1 IEELKSS
8 DAILFID
15 EVHMLAGLGSAGS
28 SVDAA
33 NILKPS
39 LARGELQCI
48 GATTLDEYRKYIESD
63 AALERRFQPVR
74 VDEPSAEETVQIL
87 KGIKGAYEQHHNLLI
102 SDAAIEA
109 AVFLSTRYVTER
121 YLPDK
126 AIDLIDEGASRV
138 RMYRVQ
144 QPTDVREAYETLRDL
159 RAQRNEAVESG
170 RYDDATRIREQEEDI
185 QEQLN
190 ELRAGQTNGEDSP
203 VLTAEDVAEVL
214 SMWTG
219 IPVYQLTEE
228 ESARLL
234 RMEEE
239 MEKAIVG
246 QKDAINA
253 ISKAVR
259 RARAGLKDP

>member
-1 IEELKSS
+1 
-8 DAILFID
+8 
-15 EVHMLAGLGSAGS
+15 
-28 SVDAA
+28 
-33 NILKPS
+33 
-39 LARGELQCI
+39 
-48 GATTLDEYRKYIESD
+48 
-63 AALERRFQPVR
+63 
-74 VDEPSAEETVQIL
+74 
-87 KGIKGAYEQHHNLLI
+87 
-102 SDAAIEA
+102 
-109 AVFLSTRYVTER
+109 STRYVTER

-159 RAQRNEAVESG
+159 RTQRNEAVEAG
-170 RYDDATRIREQEEDI
+170 RYEDATRIREQEEDI

-190 ELRAGQTNGEDSP
+190 ELRAGQLGADDSP
-203 VLTAEDVAEVL
+203 VLTADDVAEVL

-246 QKDAINA
+246 QKDAIVA

-259 RARAGLKDP
+259 RARAGLKDPRRPIGSFMFLGATGVGKTELTNALATFLFGSEGALDQLDMSDFMERHNVARLVGSPPG